1 MNKHKSSGLGW
12 HRGCENISYGS
23 NGHAAK
29 YNKKQLDAHW
39 LADGTQPVGK
49 DSYRQLN
56 SLSFDYRFE
65 SDFDIVFFAHFQPY
79 TYTDLINFMCTLKA
93 EEAYKD
99 KLRLNYI
106 CNALGG
112 APLYG
117 LTITNNIQSGYVNEG
132 KEIFKYRNYEY
143 KNAKVKHKKVK
154 YIDKPKVSKKI
165 EDDIDQIGES
175 ENEDSIS

>member
-1 MNKHKSSGLGW
+1 
-12 HRGCENISYGS
+12 
-23 NGHAAK
+23 
-29 YNKKQLDAHW
+29 
-39 LADGTQPVGK
+39 
-49 DSYRQLN
+49 
-56 SLSFDYRFE
+56 
-65 SDFDIVFFAHFQPY
+65 
-79 TYTDLINFMCTLKA
+79 MCTLKA

-99 KLRLNYI
+99 KLRLDYI